1 MSGRLLRLVCTAAL
15 ATQVALL
22 PGAAVAVPEPDGSAE
37 PSVAELLTDLQKLY
51 RDAERATEAYNATE
65 EQLRRKRAEV
75 ARLDDQLTRA
85 RLALDDSR
93 SAAGRLARRQYQSSS
108 DLSPYLRLLLAR
120 DPQHAVDQGHVIDQ
134 VARERAGTTARLAGD
149 ERRRDELTRKARA
162 ALDARITLTERR
174 KKERDDVRRRLA
186 DVEEMVASLSAEQLH
201 AVAELERTGTDERQR
216 ELEDSGAL
224 GEDDGKPTAE
234 GERAVRN
241 AVRQL
246 GKPYQWG
253 AEGPRSYD
261 CSGLTSWA
269 WDRAGTPIPRTSQ
282 EQWAKLPR
290 VPLDAL
296 RPGDLVVYFPEA
308 THVALYLGDGLV
320 VQAPRPGARVKV
332 SPLAANPVLGAV
344 RPDPHA
350 RPLPHY
356 TPPKLPA
363 ATPTGGDEG
372 YASAAVP
379 E

>member
-22 PGAAVAVPEPDGSAE
+22 PGTAVAAPEPDGSAE

-93 SAAGRLARRQYQSSS
+93 SAAGRLARRQYQAGSN
-108 DLSPYLRLLLAR
+108 LSPYLRLLLAR

-216 ELEDSGAL
+216 ELEDSGEL

-241 AVRQL
+241 AVGQL

-308 THVALYLGDGLV
+308 THVALYVGDGLV

-356 TPPKLPA
+356 TPPKLPTTA
-363 ATPTGGDEG
+363 PTGGDEG

>member
-15 ATQVALL
+15 ATQVALV

-75 ARLDDQLTRA
+75 ARLDGQLARA

-93 SAAGRLARRQYQSSS
+93 GEAGRLARRQYQSSS

-120 DPQHAVDQGHVIDQ
+120 DPQHVLDQGHVIGQ

-149 ERRRDELTRKARA
+149 ERRRDELARKARA

-174 KKERDDVRRRLA
+174 KKERDDVRRRLD

-201 AVAELERTGTDERQR
+201 EVADLERTGVAERQR

-224 GEDDGKPTAE
+224 GENDGKPTAE

-344 RPDPHA
+344 RPDPDA
-350 RPLPHY
+350 RPVRHY

-363 ATPTGGDEG
+363 AAPTGGDEG

>member
-15 ATQVALL
+15 ATQVALV

-75 ARLDDQLTRA
+75 ARLDGQLARA

-93 SAAGRLARRQYQSSS
+93 GEAGRLARRQYQSSS

-120 DPQHAVDQGHVIDQ
+120 DPQHVLDQGHVIGQ

-149 ERRRDELTRKARA
+149 ERRRDELARKARA

-174 KKERDDVRRRLA
+174 KKERDDVRRRLD

-201 AVAELERTGTDERQR
+201 EVADLERTGVAERQR

-344 RPDPHA
+344 RPDPDA
-350 RPLPHY
+350 RPVRHY

-363 ATPTGGDEG
+363 AAPTGGDEG

>member
-308 THVALYLGDGLV
+308 THVALYVGDGLV

>member
-22 PGAAVAVPEPDGSAE
+22 HGAAVAAPEPDGSAE

-363 ATPTGGDEG
+363 ATPTGGDKG

>member
-1 MSGRLLRLVCTAAL
+1 MSGRLLHLVCTAAL

-356 TPPKLPA
+356 TPPKLPTTA
-363 ATPTGGDEG
+363 PTGDDEG

>member
-269 WDRAGTPIPRTSQ
+269 WDRAGMPIPRTSQ

-308 THVALYLGDGLV
+308 THVALYVGDGLV

>member
-15 ATQVALL
+15 ATQVALV
-22 PGAAVAVPEPDGSAE
+22 PGAAVAVPEPDGSTE

-75 ARLDDQLTRA
+75 ARLDGQLARA

-93 SAAGRLARRQYQSSS
+93 GEAGRLARRQYQSSS

-120 DPQHAVDQGHVIDQ
+120 DPQHVLDQGHVIGQ

-149 ERRRDELTRKARA
+149 ERRRDELARKARA

-174 KKERDDVRRRLA
+174 KKERDDVRRRLD

-201 AVAELERTGTDERQR
+201 EVTELERTGVAERQR

-344 RPDPHA
+344 RPDPDA
-350 RPLPHY
+350 RPVPHY

-363 ATPTGGDEG
+363 AAPTGGDEG

>member
-308 THVALYLGDGLV
+308 THVALYVGDALV

>member
-1 MSGRLLRLVCTAAL
+1 MSGRLLHLVCTAAL

-308 THVALYLGDGLV
+308 THVALYVGDGLV

-356 TPPKLPA
+356 TPPKLPTTA
-363 ATPTGGDEG
+363 PTGGDEG

>member
-15 ATQVALL
+15 ATQVALV
-22 PGAAVAVPEPDGSAE
+22 PGAAVAAPEPDGSAE

-75 ARLDDQLTRA
+75 ARLDGQLTRA

-93 SAAGRLARRQYQSSS
+93 GEAGRLARRQYQSSS

-120 DPQHAVDQGHVIDQ
+120 DPQHVLDQGHVIGQ

-149 ERRRDELTRKARA
+149 ERRRDELARKARA

-174 KKERDDVRRRLA
+174 KKERDDVRRRLD

-201 AVAELERTGTDERQR
+201 EVADLERTGVAERQR

-246 GKPYQWG
+246 GKPYQW
-253 AEGPRSYD
+253 
-261 CSGLTSWA
+261 
-269 WDRAGTPIPRTSQ
+269 
-282 EQWAKLPR
+282 
-290 VPLDAL
+290 
-296 RPGDLVVYFPEA
+296 
-308 THVALYLGDGLV
+308 
-320 VQAPRPGARVKV
+320 APRGPA
-332 SPLAANPVLGAV
+332 PTTV
-344 RPDPHA
+344 R
-350 RPLPHY
+350 
-356 TPPKLPA
+356 
-363 ATPTGGDEG
+363 G
-372 YASAAVP
+372 
-379 E
+379 

>member
-1 MSGRLLRLVCTAAL
+1 MIG
-15 ATQVALL
+15 
-22 PGAAVAVPEPDGSAE
+22 
-37 PSVAELLTDLQKLY
+37 
-51 RDAERATEAYNATE
+51 
-65 EQLRRKRAEV
+65 
-75 ARLDDQLTRA
+75 
-85 RLALDDSR
+85 
-93 SAAGRLARRQYQSSS
+93 
-108 DLSPYLRLLLAR
+108 
-120 DPQHAVDQGHVIDQ
+120 Q

-149 ERRRDELTRKARA
+149 ERRRDELARKARA

-174 KKERDDVRRRLA
+174 KKERDDVRRRLD

-201 AVAELERTGTDERQR
+201 EVADLERTGVAERQR

-320 VQAPRPGARVKV
+320 VQAPHPGARVKV

-344 RPDPHA
+344 RPDPDA
-350 RPLPHY
+350 RPVRHY

-363 ATPTGGDEG
+363 AAPTGGDEG

>member
-15 ATQVALL
+15 ATQVALV

-75 ARLDDQLTRA
+75 ARLDGQLARA

-93 SAAGRLARRQYQSSS
+93 GEAGRLARRQYQSSS

-120 DPQHAVDQGHVIDQ
+120 DPQHVLDQGHVIGQ

-149 ERRRDELTRKARA
+149 ERRRDELARKARA

-174 KKERDDVRRRLA
+174 KKERDDVRRRLD

-201 AVAELERTGTDERQR
+201 EVADLERTGVAERQR

-320 VQAPRPGARVKV
+320 VQAPHPGARVKV

-344 RPDPHA
+344 RPDPDA
-350 RPLPHY
+350 RPVRHY

-363 ATPTGGDEG
+363 AAPTGGDEG

>member
-37 PSVAELLTDLQKLY
+37 PSVAELLTDLQELY

-269 WDRAGTPIPRTSQ
+269 WDRAGMPIPRTSQ

-308 THVALYLGDGLV
+308 THVALYVGDGLV